1 MTEITNTASAPVAR
15 FSSFGRAF
23 SGALVLGFAAL
34 LTGCGGGGTT
44 ACSAGLGFLVSS
56 AACKVNYAPVAN
68 AGPLQNVNVGKPVR
82 LDGSLS
88 RDKNNSSLTYKW
100 TLAVPTGSTSAKLS
114 ADNVANPQ
122 FTPDVPGAYVAT
134 LVVNDG
140 KLGSD
145 PSKVTITASI
155 ENSAPVANAGT
166 PQNVVVRSLVMLDG
180 TGSTDVNE
188 DMLSF
193 KWIMLSKPEGSNAV
207 LTATWS
213 PVPKFTADIVGTYLI
228 GLMVNDGK
236 VDSVQTAVTVI
247 AAEKNSVPVANAGVN
262 QNVVVSTT
270 ADVVLDGT
278 ASADADKDFLS
289 YKWVLISKPDGS
301 AAVLANSTSN
311 KSSFKADK
319 EGTYVATLLVN
330 DGKGADSE
338 VVATTV
344 TASRVNS
351 VPVARVGANQT
362 IKWSTTLPLVKLDG
376 KFSTDADLNPL
387 SYRWAFM
394 SVPSDS
400 ALLALTGA
408 NTDSP
413 SFTPDKSGV
422 YVASL
427 IVNDGKQDS
436 VAVATTITVESN
448 NTAPLANAG
457 IAQTVVAGTTATLS
471 GALTTDAEGDRM
483 TYTWTLTSKPATST
497 AATLTNST
505 TVSPSL
511 KTDVVGVYVITLVAS
526 DGRLSSAVATVS
538 VTAVSSATGLTGLT
552 GS

>member
-1 MTEITNTASAPVAR
+1 MTEITHPASARGAR
-15 FSSFGRAF
+15 FSSFGRVM

-34 LTGCGGGGTT
+34 LTGCGGGGTV
-44 ACSAGLGFLVSS
+44 ACSAGLGFLVSA

-68 AGPLQNVNVGKPVR
+68 AGPLQNVNVGKPVM

-100 TLAVPTGSTSAKLS
+100 ALAVPTGSTSAKLS

-145 PSKVTITASI
+145 PSTVTITASI
-155 ENSAPVANAGT
+155 ANSAPVANAGL
-166 PQNVVVRSLVMLDG
+166 PQNVVVKSLVMLDG

-213 PVPKFTADIVGTYLI
+213 PVPKFTADVVGTYLI

-236 VDSVQTAVTVI
+236 VDSVQTAVTVT

-278 ASADADKDFLS
+278 ASADADKDFLT

-319 EGTYVATLLVN
+319 EGTFVATLLVN

-338 VVATTV
+338 VVSTTV

-351 VPVARVGANQT
+351 VPVARVGADQT
-362 IKWSTTLPLVKLDG
+362 IEWSSTLPLVKLDG
-376 KFSTDADLNPL
+376 SFSTDADLNPL

-394 SVPSDS
+394 SVPPDS
-400 ALLALTGA
+400 TLTTLTGA
-408 NTDSP
+408 TTGTP
-413 SFTPDKSGV
+413 SFTPDKPGV

-427 IVNDGKQDS
+427 VVNDGKQDS

-448 NTAPLANAG
+448 NTAPVANAG
-457 IAQTVVAGTTATLS
+457 TAQTVVAGATATLS

-483 TYTWTLTSKPATST
+483 TYTWTLTSRPTGST
-497 AATLTNST
+497 VSGSFLTNST
-505 TVSPSL
+505 TLAPTL
-511 KTDVVGVYVITLVAS
+511 KTDKVGVYVVTLVAS

-538 VTAVSSATGLTGLT
+538 VTAVSSASGLS

>member
-1 MTEITNTASAPVAR
+1 MTEITNPASAPVAR

-23 SGALVLGFAAL
+23 SGTLVLCFAAL

-145 PSKVTITASI
+145 PSTVTITASI
-155 ENSAPVANAGT
+155 ANSAPVANAGT

-188 DMLSF
+188 NMLSF

-207 LTATWS
+207 LTASWS
-213 PVPKFTADIVGTYLI
+213 PVPKFTADVVGTYLI
-228 GLMVNDGK
+228 GLTVNDGK

-278 ASADADKDFLS
+278 ASADADKDFLT

-319 EGTYVATLLVN
+319 EGTYIATLLVN

-344 TASRVNS
+344 TASSVNS

-400 ALLALTGA
+400 ALLTLTGA

-483 TYTWTLTSKPATST
+483 TYTWILTSKPATST

-538 VTAVSSATGLTGLT
+538 VTAVSSATGLTG
-552 GS
+552 S

>member
-1 MTEITNTASAPVAR
+1 
-15 FSSFGRAF
+15 
-23 SGALVLGFAAL
+23 
-34 LTGCGGGGTT
+34 
-44 ACSAGLGFLVSS
+44 
-56 AACKVNYAPVAN
+56 
-68 AGPLQNVNVGKPVR
+68 
-82 LDGSLS
+82 
-88 RDKNNSSLTYKW
+88 
-100 TLAVPTGSTSAKLS
+100 
-114 ADNVANPQ
+114 
-122 FTPDVPGAYVAT
+122 VAT

-145 PSKVTITASI
+145 PSTVTITASI
-155 ENSAPVANAGT
+155 ANSAPVANAGL
-166 PQNVVVRSLVMLDG
+166 PQNVVVKSLVMLDG

-207 LTATWS
+207 LTATGS
-213 PVPKFTADIVGTYLI
+213 PVPKFTADIVGTYLF
-228 GLMVNDGK
+228 GRMVNDGK
-236 VDSVQTAVTVI
+236 VDSVQTAVTVT

-278 ASADADKDFLS
+278 ASADADKDFLT

-400 ALLALTGA
+400 ALLTLTGA

-436 VAVATTITVESN
+436 VAVATTIIVESN
-448 NTAPLANAG
+448 NTAPVANAG